1 MTKYVNKT
9 NRQQQIRFEDGTGV
23 FLKKGQTVSV
33 NKKVKKID
41 SGIVE
46 KKEEKKTTTSTA
58 STTTAAKTESKEN
71 E

>member
-1 MTKYVNKT
+1 MAKYVNKT

-46 KKEEKKTTTSTA
+46 KKEEKKTTTST
-58 STTTAAKTESKEN
+58 TTAAKTESKEN

>member
-9 NRQQQIRFEDGTGV
+9 NRQRQIRFEDGTGV

-46 KKEEKKTTTSTA
+46 KKEEKKTTTST
-58 STTTAAKTESKEN
+58 TTAAKTESKEN